1 LNYILIFY
9 YKYYFNYTVD
19 RDLFLVELVFDS
31 SGRPFGAGSL
41 DGTITSLGDY
51 DQCLSIETDSRTD
64 PMFVGQYCILKYKL
78 ALPPKPK
85 HLTLQSKVF
94 NFTGTP
100 IHGTVS

>member
-1 LNYILIFY
+1 LNDIFIFY
-9 YKYYFNYTVD
+9 SNNYFNYIVD
-19 RDLFLVELVFDS
+19 RNLFLVGLVFDS

-64 PMFVGQYCILKYKL
+64 PMFVGQYCILKYRI

-100 IHGTVS
+100 IQGTVS